1 LAAVYRR
8 AGREEDARR
17 VAIAKQRQ
25 RRRVLSWPA
34 RVWSLLLGALVGYG
48 YRTWYA
54 AGWLLLWLVSGTLVY
69 QQAYPAHM
77 RPTKPGEPGPAFQPM
92 VYALDVLL
100 PVVDLDQQAHW
111 IPLGLARWWTW
122 ASILAGWVLT
132 TAVVAAL
139 TGLVKRE

>member
-1 LAAVYRR
+1 
-8 AGREEDARR
+8 
-17 VAIAKQRQ
+17 
-25 RRRVLSWPA
+25 
-34 RVWSLLLGALVGYG
+34 
-48 YRTWYA
+48 
-54 AGWLLLWLVSGTLVY
+54 
-69 QQAYPAHM
+69 M
-77 RPTKPGEPGPAFQPM
+77 RPAKPEELTPVFHPV

-111 IPLGLARWWTW
+111 IPQGVARWWTW